1 MSKEEKKTYTIKS
14 DENLGEVKI
23 ADEVVAIIAGL
34 AAMEVEG
41 VSSMAGNA
49 TRELI
54 AKLGMKS
61 LSKGVKV
68 DVLDGIVTVTLALN
82 MSYGYSIKDITA
94 KVQEKVKAAIE
105 NMTGLEVADVNIRVA
120 GVDVFS
126 YEFNS
131 DQEMPQQM
139 QLYFEQLDQEPKEE
153 DMAYIRDKALNVI
166 LKSEEIDE
174 MLNEHVTGW
183 KTSRMNKVD
192 LSILR
197 LAVYEMKYDE
207 DVPVGVAINEAVE
220 LAKKYSGDEGPAFI
234 NGVLARLS

>member
-1 MSKEEKKTYTIKS
+1 MKRTE
-14 DENLGEVKI
+14 
-23 ADEVVAIIAGL
+23 
-34 AAMEVEG
+34 M
-41 VSSMAGNA
+41 
-49 TRELI
+49 REHI
-54 AKLGMKS
+54 FRM
-61 LSKGVKV
+61 
-68 DVLDGIVTVTLALN
+68 
-82 MSYGYSIKDITA
+82 
-94 KVQEKVKAAIE
+94 
-105 NMTGLEVADVNIRVA
+105 
-120 GVDVFS
+120 VFS

-197 LAVYEMKYDE
+197 LAGDEMK
-207 DVPVGVAINEAVE
+207 
-220 LAKKYSGDEGPAFI
+220 
-234 NGVLARLS
+234 